1 MKRFIAL
8 PALLLFPLLSLAGCE
23 SETSLSTTPV
33 DLDEASDVAL
43 IPEMPEADEGVRDRR
58 RMDIPQLDAAMQ
70 VASGGIG
77 WTEIRDGGEVVN
89 LFERLAPTLGVPDYI
104 ERMSLATT
112 SPIKPTP
119 RPRPS
124 ERSGSGSGSGGGANR
139 IRIRG

>member
-1 MKRFIAL
+1 
-8 PALLLFPLLSLAGCE
+8 
-23 SETSLSTTPV
+23 
-33 DLDEASDVAL
+33 
-43 IPEMPEADEGVRDRR
+43 VRA
-58 RMDIPQLDAAMQ
+58 MIDATKA
-70 VASGGIG
+70 
-77 WTEIRDGGEVVN
+77 N
-89 LFERLAPTLGVPDYI
+89 I